1 VENLA
6 KQRSVLQQAMN
17 FAPALS
23 CGIEELLGRSAN
35 SMTFVAGRKL
45 GKRMTENAK
54 KTTDIIEA
62 LDETTRVLS
71 DNQCYWRFEPFKP
84 ASGTELITVR
94 EDGAKEIL
102 LVFRDCMIRQC
113 LFRFGHPQ
121 QGSLCSM
128 MYGFFSGALEN
139 IMGKKAVLE
148 IKHTGENACLKKL
161 VIRDA

>member
-1 VENLA
+1 VSDLA
-6 KQRSVLQQAMN
+6 KQRAVLQQAMN
-17 FAPALS
+17 FAPAIS

-45 GKRMTENAK
+45 GKRLTENAK
-54 KTTDIIEA
+54 KTVDVIEA
-62 LDETTRVLS
+62 LDETKRVLA
-71 DNQCYWRFEPFKP
+71 DNQCFWNFEPFKP
-84 ASGTELITVR
+84 SSESEMIKKR
-94 EDGAKEIL
+94 EDGAQEIQ

-161 VIRDA
+161 TVSD

>member
-1 VENLA
+1 MSDLA
-6 KQRSVLQQAMN
+6 KQRAVLQQAMN
-17 FAPALS
+17 FAPAIS

-45 GKRMTENAK
+45 GKKMTESSK
-54 KTTDIIEA
+54 KTGDLMEA
-62 LDETTRVLS
+62 LDETKRVLEA
-71 DNQCYWRFEPFKP
+71 NQCFWNFEPFKP
-84 ASGTELITVR
+84 ASDAEMIKKSDNGSL
-94 EDGAKEIL
+94 EIQ

-113 LFRFGHPQ
+113 LFRFGHAQ

-139 IMGKKAVLE
+139 LMGKKAVLE

-161 VIRDA
+161 TISDS

>member
-1 VENLA
+1 MNDLA
-6 KQRSVLQQAMN
+6 RQRAVLQQAMN
-17 FAPALS
+17 FAPAVS

-45 GKRMTENAK
+45 GKRLTE
-54 KTTDIIEA
+54 TVERTDDIFEA
-62 LDETTRVLS
+62 LEATKRVLS
-71 DNQCYWRFEPFKP
+71 ENQCFWNFEPFKP
-84 ASGTELITVR
+84 STAAETVVKTADGGT
-94 EDGAKEIL
+94 EIL
-102 LVFRDCMIRQC
+102 LVFRDCMIRQS

-148 IKHTGENACLKKL
+148 ILHTGENACLKKL
-161 VIRDA
+161 KLKD

>member
-1 VENLA
+1 MEDLA

-17 FAPALS
+17 FAPAIS
-23 CGIEELLGRSAN
+23 SGIEELLGRSAN

-45 GKRMTENAK
+45 GKKLTENAK
-54 KTTDIIEA
+54 KTTDVVEA
-62 LDETTRVLS
+62 LDETKRVLS
-71 DNQCYWRFEPFKP
+71 DNQCFWDFEPFKP
-84 ASGTELITVR
+84 AAAPQMITTNA
-94 EDGAKEIL
+94 DGSSEIL

-161 VIRDA
+161 TLSG

>member
-1 VENLA
+1 MNDLA
-6 KQRSVLQQAMN
+6 RQRAVLQQAMT

-45 GKRMTENAK
+45 GKRLTETAER
-54 KTTDIIEA
+54 TDDIFEA
-62 LDETTRVLS
+62 LDKTKRVLS
-71 DNQCYWRFEPFKP
+71 ENQCEWSFEPFKP
-84 ASGTELITVR
+84 STAADMVVKG
-94 EDGAKEIL
+94 EDGSSEIL
-102 LVFRDCMIRQC
+102 LVFRDCMIRQS

-148 IKHTGENACLKKL
+148 ILHTGENACLKKL
-161 VIRDA
+161 KLKD